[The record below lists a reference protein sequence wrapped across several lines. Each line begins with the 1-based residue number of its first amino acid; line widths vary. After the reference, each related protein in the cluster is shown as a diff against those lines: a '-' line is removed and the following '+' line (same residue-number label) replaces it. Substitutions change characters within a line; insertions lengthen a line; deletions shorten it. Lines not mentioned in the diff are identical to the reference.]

1 MTKIKFGIAGL
12 GRIGKI
18 HLDNLLRMDEVEVV
32 AVADPIA
39 TELEMARKKGIE
51 LVTTSYETMIN
62 SKTLDAVVICTPTDS
77 HADYVEIAAK
87 AGIHI
92 FCEKPLDLNLNRVVE
107 VLSIVKASGVKLM
120 LGFNRRFDKEF
131 VKIRDLVEGGE
142 VGVPH
147 LVKITSRDPGAP
159 PISYIKKSGGLFL
172 DMSIHDFDMARYIV
186 GKEVIEVYA
195 KGAVLVDEKIGEAGD
210 IDTAIVILTYEDQS
224 MAVIDNSRE
233 AKYGYD
239 QRIEVFGSKG
249 MVQSNNNFH
258 DSHRLYTATGVEASL
273 PLHFFLE
280 RYAEAY
286 KNELLDFLG
295 CLVNGDSLPVNGQ
308 DGLISLKIGLA
319 ALKSIKE
326 ERPVRIEEIQ

>member
-1 MTKIKFGIAGL
+1 MIKIKFGIAGL

-87 AGIHI
+87 AGIHV

-107 VLSIVKASGVKLM
+107 VLGIVKASGVKLM
-120 LGFNRRFDKEF
+120 VGFNRRFDKEF
-131 VKIRDLVEGGE
+131 IKIHDLVEGGE
-142 VGVPH
+142 VGAPH

-159 PISYIKKSGGLFL
+159 PINYIKKSGGLFL
-172 DMSIHDFDMARYIV
+172 DMTIHDFDMARYIV
-186 GKEVIEVYA
+186 GKEVTEVYA

-210 IDTAIVILTYEDQS
+210 IDTAIVVLTYEDQS

-258 DSHRLYTATGVEASL
+258 DSHRLYTAAGVEASL

-286 KNELLDFLG
+286 KNELHDFLG
-295 CLVNGDSLPVNGQ
+295 CLINGDSLPVNGQ

-319 ALKSIKE
+319 ALKSLKE

>member
-77 HADYVEIAAK
+77 HANYVEIAAK

-131 VKIRDLVEGGE
+131 VKIHDLVEGGE
-142 VGVPH
+142 VGAPH

-172 DMSIHDFDMARYIV
+172 DMTIHDFDMARYIV

-195 KGAVLVDEKIGEAGD
+195 KGAVLVDEKIGEARD
-210 IDTAIVILTYEDQS
+210 IDTAIVVLTYEDQS

-258 DSHRLYTATGVEASL
+258 DSHRLYTAARVEASL